1 MIKPG
6 IAAMFKQRVITAL
19 IIAVIFFALLL
30 NLSTVD
36 FLLVMCLMLFI
47 AGWEWSNLM
56 KVTSVAG
63 KVIFSSVLT
72 LSLAAAS
79 LWLGLFDTF
88 DHQRAE
94 QISLAAVALWAIIFL
109 WVQGYPSSAILWS
122 SRTILGALGILLLT
136 FTWVAAAAILHNV
149 LGQWLLLLAI
159 VIVVLADVGGYF
171 VGTLAGRHKL
181 APLVS
186 PGKTWEGFAGGL
198 LLQFILIG
206 VLLWTL
212 PDIATT
218 SSLLILVIP
227 VALYSVLGDLFES
240 MVKRHSGV
248 KDSSQLLPGH
258 GGVLDRIDG
267 IMAALPLFSLLLSLT
282 RPF

>member
-1 MIKPG
+1 
-6 IAAMFKQRVITAL
+6 MFKQRVITAV
-19 IIAVIFFALLL
+19 IMAVIFFALLL
-30 NLSTVD
+30 NLSAVD
-36 FLLVMCLMLFI
+36 FLLVIGLMVLV
-47 AGWEWSNLM
+47 AGWEWSSLM
-56 KVTSVAG
+56 KVTSVVG
-63 KVIFSSVLT
+63 KAVFLSVLA
-72 LSLAAAS
+72 LSLTAAS

-94 QISLAAVALWAIIFL
+94 QISLAAVSLWAIIFL

-198 LLQFILIG
+198 LLQSILIC

-212 PDIATT
+212 PDIPTT

-248 KDSSQLLPGH
+248 KDSSQLLLGH

>member
-1 MIKPG
+1 VIKPG
-6 IAAMFKQRVITAL
+6 IAAMFKQRVITAV

-30 NLSTVD
+30 NLSAVD
-36 FLLVMCLMLFI
+36 FLLVICLMLFI

-63 KVIFSSVLT
+63 KSIFLSVLT

-79 LWLGLFDTF
+79 VWLGLFDTF

>member
-1 MIKPG
+1 
-6 IAAMFKQRVITAL
+6 MFKQRVITAV
-19 IIAVIFFALLL
+19 IMAGIFFALLL
-30 NLSTVD
+30 NLSAVD
-36 FLLVMCLMLFI
+36 FSLVIGLMVLV

-63 KVIFSSVLT
+63 KTLF
-72 LSLAAAS
+72 LSLLALSQATAS
-79 LWLGLFDTF
+79 IWLGLFDSF
-88 DHQRAE
+88 DHQRAQ
-94 QISLAAVALWAIIFL
+94 QISLVAAALWAIIFL

-122 SRTILGALGILLLT
+122 SRPILGILGILVLT
-136 FTWVAAAAILHNV
+136 FTWVAVAAILHNV
-149 LGQWLLLLAI
+149 SGQWLLLLAI
-159 VIVVLADVGGYF
+159 LIVVLADVGGYF
-171 VGTLAGRHKL
+171 VGSLVGKHKL

-198 LLQFILIG
+198 LLQFVLIVG
-206 VLLWTL
+206 LLWAL
-212 PDIATT
+212 PESATPI
-218 SSLLILVIP
+218 SLLILVIP

>member
-1 MIKPG
+1 
-6 IAAMFKQRVITAL
+6 MFKQRVITA
-19 IIAVIFFALLL
+19 IIMAAIFFALLL
-30 NLSTVD
+30 NLSAVD
-36 FLLVMCLMLFI
+36 FSLAIGVMVLV

-56 KVTSVAG
+56 KVTSVSG
-63 KVIFSSVLT
+63 KTLF
-72 LSLAAAS
+72 LSLLVLSQAAVGV
-79 LWLGLFDTF
+79 WLGLFDSF
-88 DHQRAE
+88 DHQRAQ
-94 QISLAAVALWAIIFL
+94 QISLVAVGLWAIIFL

-122 SRTILGALGILLLT
+122 SRYILGALGILVLT

-149 LGQWLLLLAI
+149 SGQWLLLLAI

-171 VGTLAGRHKL
+171 FGTLAGKHKL

-198 LLQFILIG
+198 LLQFSLIAG
-206 VLLWTL
+206 LLWAL
-212 PDIATT
+212 PDIATPT
-218 SSLLILVIP
+218 SLLLLIFP